1 MRGDEN
7 DSARYARS
15 LIEASVDPLV
25 TINALGKITDVNVA
39 TERVTGK
46 PRADLIGTDFAE
58 YFTEPEKARQGY
70 EQVFLKGQVTDYPLA
85 IRHLNGQVTEVLYN
99 ASVYKDAHGN
109 VSGVFAAARDVT
121 ERNCAERERE
131 QYYRFFMLSS
141 EGMCIADPFGCFHR
155 VNPALSKMTGYAEAE
170 LISQP
175 YIDFIHPDDR
185 QSTLAE
191 MKRQVSERPS
201 IQFENRYVR
210 KDGGHIHLSWTAYFD
225 SASGLTYAT
234 ARDITERKQA
244 ELKLER
250 ANRALQT
257 LSACNQVLV
266 HTQNEQHL
274 LDQICRL
281 LVDIGGYRMA
291 WIGVPDTGDEHPVR
305 PVASYGRV
313 DDFFDEIKISWA
325 DNRYGRGPTGT
336 AIRTGTIQTNQD
348 FATNAAMIP
357 WREAAAKRGYRSSI
371 ALPLKGTTGMLG
383 AITIYADTACAFTET
398 EVVLLREL
406 TDDLVFGIETLRTR
420 VDRDRI
426 ALENLHHDATLR
438 SSLEDTIRA
447 IANTIETRDPY
458 TSGHQRR
465 VGDLAVAIAVEM
477 RLPQSTI
484 HGIELAASIHDLGKV
499 SIPSEILCKPTRLTD
514 IEYTLLKSH
523 VKCGYDI
530 LKDIRFPWPIAT
542 MVLQHHER
550 VDGSGY
556 PQGLKGDE
564 ILLESKILMVADVV
578 EAMVSHRPYRAGLG
592 LDRALQEIEA
602 GRGTTYD
609 ASVANACLR
618 VFRNNGFTFKA

>member
-109 VSGVFAAARDVT
+109 VSGVFAAARDV
-121 ERNCAERERE
+121 
-131 QYYRFFMLSS
+131 
-141 EGMCIADPFGCFHR
+141 
-155 VNPALSKMTGYAEAE
+155 
-170 LISQP
+170 
-175 YIDFIHPDDR
+175 
-185 QSTLAE
+185 
-191 MKRQVSERPS
+191 
-201 IQFENRYVR
+201 
-210 KDGGHIHLSWTAYFD
+210 
-225 SASGLTYAT
+225 
-234 ARDITERKQA
+234 TERKQA

-514 IEYTLLKSH
+514 IEYTL
-523 VKCGYDI
+523 
-530 LKDIRFPWPIAT
+530 
-542 MVLQHHER
+542 
-550 VDGSGY
+550 VD
-556 PQGLKGDE
+556 
-564 ILLESKILMVADVV
+564 
-578 EAMVSHRPYRAGLG
+578 AG
-592 LDRALQEIEA
+592 
-602 GRGTTYD
+602 
-609 ASVANACLR
+609 
-618 VFRNNGFTFKA
+618 